1 MRALARATQVRRYM
15 PEKTRQHFD
24 RLYAAWQTAAWKAGR
39 CWCGLMHDS
48 PMWPIHG
55 QYQCGDC
62 GRRYSVPWAGDGFP
76 PAQANPAD
84 IEPAHILQAG
94 VPSYV
99 ARSGVTNP
107 RGLRTAGVSFRS
119 ALLLRV
125 ILLAALL
132 ASGRA
137 RSATT
142 GPAAAAHIQA
152 AETLIVASTTQA
164 SMAFARYTAGLEQ
177 ASPWSLETV
186 EIDAALPKLEK
197 QARLRA
203 IRRLLPLGKPEY
215 QVLEIAG
222 DQTVTRQVIARY
234 LTAKVRAA
242 ALPADSVAITPA
254 NYKFRYKC
262 ASNTGDRTVYAFL
275 IAPRKKREGLIKGEL
290 WIDGETGV
298 VVRQSGYL
306 VERPSIFVKRVDVIQ
321 ETALRD
327 GSAEERVTHLSV
339 DTRLAGRAELIIH
352 ERPYADPVRPSAAAI
367 EER

>member
-1 MRALARATQVRRYM
+1 M

-24 RLYAAWQTAAWKAGR
+24 RLHGAWRTAAWKAGR
-39 CWCGLMHDS
+39 SWCGLMHDS

-55 QYQCGDC
+55 QYECGDC

-76 PAQANPAD
+76 PAPANPAD
-84 IEPAHILQAG
+84 IEPARILQAR

-99 ARSGVTNP
+99 ARSGVKNP
-107 RGLRTAGVSFRS
+107 RGLRTAAQSFRS
-119 ALLLRV
+119 ALLPRV
-125 ILLAALL
+125 ILAALL
-132 ASGRA
+132 ASGLA

-142 GPAAAAHIQA
+142 RSTEATHAQA
-152 AETLIVASTTQA
+152 AEPLIVDSTTQA
-164 SMAFARYTAGLEQ
+164 AMAFARYTAGLEQ

-186 EIDAALPKLEK
+186 EIEAALPKLEK
-197 QARLRA
+197 QAHLHA

-234 LTAKVRAA
+234 LTAEVRAA
-242 ALPADSVAITPA
+242 ALPAASVAVTSA

-262 ASNTGDRTVYAFL
+262 ALNSGERVIYAFL

-290 WIDGETGV
+290 WIDGETGA

-306 VERPSIFVKRVDVIQ
+306 VERPSIFVKSVNVIQ
-321 ETALRD
+321 QTALRN

-339 DTRLAGRAELIIH
+339 DTRLVGRAELIIH
-352 ERPYADPVRPSAAAI
+352 ERPYTDPVRPCAAGI